1 MRKAHL
7 RRAFPWL
14 LATLLVAMIAGY
26 YALTEP
32 VTYMQRVAPD
42 SSITRNPYSAAQRW
56 L

>member
-1 MRKAHL
+1 MGRTARL

-14 LATLLVAMIAGY
+14 LAALLVAMVAGY

-32 VTYMQRVAPD
+32 VTFMHTGQQHYPQP
-42 SSITRNPYSAAQRW
+42 